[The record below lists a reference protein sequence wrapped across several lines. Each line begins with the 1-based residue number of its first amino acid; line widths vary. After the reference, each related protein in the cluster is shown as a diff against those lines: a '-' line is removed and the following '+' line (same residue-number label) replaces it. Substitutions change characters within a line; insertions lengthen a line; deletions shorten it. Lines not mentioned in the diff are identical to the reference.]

1 MTRELRNK
9 VAIVGVGSTKVVRHA
24 GVPIGSLAVEMSDT
38 AIRDAGLKRSDI
50 DGIACGTSV
59 PADRAMVKRPGFDF
73 VNSDFLTEQMEL
85 RPDWALDHGSFPP
98 ALVHAVVAVAS
109 GAATTVLV
117 NRTVH
122 NPQGGRY
129 HDFSE
134 TTAGG
139 RAQWT
144 APYGFVGWISGM
156 AMAYM
161 EYQQR
166 YGARREH
173 MATYVTQ
180 MRENVQTQPDAY
192 WYGKPLSVDEYMNAR
207 MISAPMCVL
216 DTDIPVDGGG
226 SVVVTSAERAKDLP
240 NRPVYV
246 TDFGRIRKQNPA
258 AWEIPGTL
266 GRLDDYYEGG
276 FDLADRLWK
285 NSGWRPDDVQVREL
299 YGGFTIEP
307 WFWLEVLGFCPQ
319 GEAWRFIQDGRI
331 APDGPYRINTGG
343 GSTGWGRLHGV
354 VEVVES
360 YLQLA
365 RRAGE
370 RQLPNTDSAIS
381 TYADPA
387 HFEGTAILYSTDPSS

>member
-1 MTRELRNK
+1 MNRELRNK
-9 VAIVGVGSTKVVRHA
+9 VAIVGIGSTKVVRHA
-24 GVPIGSLAVEMSDT
+24 DVAIGSLAVEVSDR
-38 AIRDAGLKRSDI
+38 AIKDAGLRRSDI
-50 DGIACGTSV
+50 DGISCGTSV

-73 VNSDFLTEQMEL
+73 VNSDFLAEHMEL

-98 ALVHAVVAVAS
+98 ALAQAVVAVAS
-109 GAATTVLV
+109 GAASTVLV

-122 NPQGGRY
+122 NPPTGRY
-129 HDFSE
+129 HDFRES
-134 TTAGG
+134 TAEG

-161 EYQQR
+161 QYQQR

-180 MRENVQTQPDAY
+180 MRKNVQRQPDAY
-192 WYGKPLSVDEYMNAR
+192 WYGRDLSFDDYMNAR
-207 MISAPMCVL
+207 MISEPMCVL
-216 DTDIPVDGGG
+216 DTDIPVDGSA
-226 SVVVTSAERAKDLP
+226 SVVVTTASRARDLP
-240 NRPVYV
+240 NRPVYI
-246 TDFGRIRKQNPA
+246 TDYARIRKQQPA
-258 AWEIPGTL
+258 AWAIPGTL
-266 GRLDDYYEGG
+266 GRLDDYYDGG
-276 FDLADRLWK
+276 FELAKRLWE
-285 NSGWRPDDVQVREL
+285 NSGWRPDEVDVVQL
-299 YGGFTIEP
+299 YGGFSVEP

-319 GEAWRFIQDGRI
+319 GEAWEFIQDGRI
-331 APDGPYRINTGG
+331 APDGSFPLNTGG

-365 RRAGE
+365 GRAGE
-370 RQLPNTDSAIS
+370 RQQPRTDTAIS

-387 HFEGTAILYSTDPSS
+387 HYEGTAFLYSTDPSS